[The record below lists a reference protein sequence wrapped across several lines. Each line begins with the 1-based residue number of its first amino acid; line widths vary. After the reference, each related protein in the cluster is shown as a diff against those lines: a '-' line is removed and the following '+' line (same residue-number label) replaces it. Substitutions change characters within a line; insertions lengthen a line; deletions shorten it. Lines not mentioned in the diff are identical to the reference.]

1 MSNKKIVVFSIVVYN
16 ELFWESI
23 TFNSLVSS
31 FSKNKN
37 NDEIHIYIYDN
48 SVRSKNIN
56 LPEFENNINIKY
68 FAFNENRGISKAYN
82 HLVSLALKDGFKW
95 IVFLDQDTMLPLD
108 FYHKY
113 FDSVCK
119 LEQSSNKMAVPVV
132 KSEQHILSPFIY
144 KNFRSRFLKEIPSLI
159 NLNKHSAINTGVL
172 IECNYFNKIGGYNE
186 KLFLDF
192 CDHDFFDKFRGFDNL
207 IRVINTELKQDFS
220 TDTNTIDKALIR
232 YSIFYSD
239 LKAYKKGRNR
249 FKLFFLV
256 DLSHLIRL
264 TLQYRTFKFIIYRLS
279 KA

>member
-1 MSNKKIVVFSIVVYN
+1 MSKKIVVFSIVVYN

-37 NDEIHIYIYDN
+37 NEEINIYIYDN

-56 LPEFENNINIKY
+56 LPEFENDINIKY

-108 FYHKY
+108 FYYKY
-113 FDSVCK
+113 FDSVSEIK
-119 LEQSSNKMAVPVV
+119 QSSHKMAVPVV
-132 KSEQHILSPFIY
+132 KSGQHILSPFIY
-144 KNFRSRFLKEIPSLI
+144 KNYRSRFLKESPSLI
-159 NLNKHSAINTGVL
+159 NLNNHSAINTGIL
-172 IECNYFNKIGGYNE
+172 IDCNYFNKIGGYNE

-192 CDHDFFDKFRGFDNL
+192 CDHDFFDKLRGFDNT
-207 IRVINTELKQDFS
+207 ISVINTELKQDFS
-220 TDTNTIDKALIR
+220 TNTNTLDKALTR
-232 YSIFYSD
+232 YRIFYCD
-239 LKAYKKGRNR
+239 LKAYKKGRNS

-256 DLSHLIRL
+256 DLPHLIRL
-264 TLQYRTFKFIIYRLS
+264 TLQYRTLKFIIYRLS
-279 KA
+279 KT

>member
-1 MSNKKIVVFSIVVYN
+1 MSSKNMLVFSIVVYN
-16 ELFWESI
+16 EFFWESI
-23 TFNSLVSS
+23 TFNSLLSS

-37 NDEIHIYIYDN
+37 NEEINIYIYDN
-48 SVRSKNIN
+48 SVRSQNIDF
-56 LPEFENNINIKY
+56 PEFENDINIKY

-82 HLVSLALKDGFKW
+82 HLVNLALKDGFKW
-95 IVFLDQDTMLPLD
+95 IVFLDQDTMLSLD

-113 FDSVCK
+113 FDSICE

-132 KSEQHILSPFIY
+132 KSKEHILSPFIY
-144 KNFRSRFLKEIPSLI
+144 INFRSRFLNEPPSLI
-159 NLNKHSAINTGVL
+159 NLNKHSAINTGIL

-192 CDHDFFDKFRGFDNL
+192 CDHDFFDKLRGFDNT

-220 TDTNTIDKALIR
+220 TDTNTLHKALIR

-239 LKAYKKGRNR
+239 LKAYKKDRNR

-256 DLSHLIRL
+256 DLPHLIRL
-264 TLQYRTFKFIIYRLS
+264 TLQHRTFKFIIYRLS